1 MLPPMRQSEV
11 LRHVIGILTQ
21 ASEWQRL
28 LEEDVER
35 VDINDEADAV
45 TALLNETLPSVQ
57 VPADASVEE
66 IAAIVGRELGEA
78 VQQLA
83 GAFTVAFVTLAEVHD
98 SGRQEISSADVLRE
112 LALRAEGFDDTDEE

>member
-1 MLPPMRQSEV
+1 MRQSEV

-35 VDINDEADAV
+35 DDINDEADVV

-57 VPADASVEE
+57 VPADATVEE

-112 LALRAEGFDDTDEE
+112 LALRAEGFDDMDEE